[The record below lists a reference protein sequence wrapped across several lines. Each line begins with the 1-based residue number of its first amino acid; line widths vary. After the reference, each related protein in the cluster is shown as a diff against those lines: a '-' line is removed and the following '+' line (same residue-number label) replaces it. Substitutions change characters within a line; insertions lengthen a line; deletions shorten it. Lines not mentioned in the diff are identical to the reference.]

1 MYDTKQLEELSE
13 VLFSNIEEWENNAL
27 TRIGNRVNKV
37 GKLSVADAQAL
48 NNLAAVKGDL
58 KIVYRELAE
67 VTGKNIREI
76 EKIYGEAVSATHEG
90 NKFLYDYRNKPFVPF
105 EENKKLQAMVRA
117 FAKSTATEMFNL
129 SKTKMLKTYDP
140 ITGNTVSLDKAYKKV
155 LDKAVTEV
163 ASGTTD
169 FNSAM
174 RQSLK
179 TLGGNGIRVDYGG
192 GVTRRLDTVVR
203 QNLLWGAK
211 QTFMEY
217 SDIIGEEIGADGIEI
232 TAHPFCRPSHEFM
245 QGQQYILGKGRMI
258 DGEYFES
265 ADRALEAL
273 QDYGCKHHP
282 FSIICGVSVPMHSKE
297 ELAELHRRNTE
308 KINIDG
314 VEKTGYEWKQEM
326 RRLETKTRALKGER
340 EILRASG
347 DKEGVK
353 QVNEK
358 MKAIKDKYTKI
369 GEKSGNELRYNRM
382 SVVRQNNN
390 LTKGGSGGII
400 KEQSRNVATRSMA
413 NGLRK
418 PPMHILSD
426 DEIKSLKEDIK
437 AIGADESVFRFNAG
451 RYTGYNDDGD
461 FITVRGDVLP
471 DNRSN
476 HPRDLMSQRAAI
488 AHEYYGHRTY
498 KGTSLPK
505 GSWND
510 EFRASY
516 MAAKNCPNLSDEDRR
531 YLVLDAL
538 ERAKESGI
546 TIKNNDFIRR
556 ILYGY

>member
-48 NNLAAVKGDL
+48 NNLATVKGDL

-140 ITGNTVSLDKAYKKV
+140 ITGNTVALDKAYKKV

-163 ASGTTD
+163 ASGTSD

-217 SDIIGEEIGADGIEI
+217 SNIIGEEIGADGIEI
-232 TAHPFCRPSHEFM
+232 DAHPFCRPSHEFM

-265 ADRALEAL
+265 ADNALAAL
-273 QDYGCKHHP
+273 QDYGCKH
-282 FSIICGVSVPMHSKE
+282 FKFAIICGVSVPTHSKE

-326 RRLETKTRALKGER
+326 RKLETKTRALKGER

-353 QVNEK
+353 QANEK

-382 SVVRQNNN
+382 SVVR
-390 LTKGGSGGII
+390 K
-400 KEQSRNVATRSMA
+400 R
-413 NGLRK
+413 
-418 PPMHILSD
+418 
-426 DEIKSLKEDIK
+426 
-437 AIGADESVFRFNAG
+437 
-451 RYTGYNDDGD
+451 
-461 FITVRGDVLP
+461 
-471 DNRSN
+471 
-476 HPRDLMSQRAAI
+476 
-488 AHEYYGHRTY
+488 
-498 KGTSLPK
+498 
-505 GSWND
+505 
-510 EFRASY
+510 
-516 MAAKNCPNLSDEDRR
+516 
-531 YLVLDAL
+531 
-538 ERAKESGI
+538 
-546 TIKNNDFIRR
+546 
-556 ILYGY
+556 

>member
-1 MYDTKQLEELSE
+1 M
-13 VLFSNIEEWENNAL
+13 
-27 TRIGNRVNKV
+27 
-37 GKLSVADAQAL
+37 

-76 EKIYGEAVSATHEG
+76 EKIYGDAVSATHEG
-90 NKFLYDYRNKPFVPF
+90 NKFLYDYRNKHFVPF

-163 ASGTTD
+163 ASGTSD

-273 QDYGCKHHP
+273 QDYNCNHHP

-400 KEQSRNVATRSMA
+400 KE
-413 NGLRK
+413 
-418 PPMHILSD
+418 
-426 DEIKSLKEDIK
+426 
-437 AIGADESVFRFNAG
+437 
-451 RYTGYNDDGD
+451 
-461 FITVRGDVLP
+461 
-471 DNRSN
+471 
-476 HPRDLMSQRAAI
+476 
-488 AHEYYGHRTY
+488 
-498 KGTSLPK
+498 
-505 GSWND
+505 
-510 EFRASY
+510 
-516 MAAKNCPNLSDEDRR
+516 
-531 YLVLDAL
+531 
-538 ERAKESGI
+538 
-546 TIKNNDFIRR
+546 
-556 ILYGY
+556 

>member
-48 NNLAAVKGDL
+48 NNLATVKGDL

-163 ASGTTD
+163 ASGTSD

-273 QDYGCKHHP
+273 QDYNCNHHP

-353 QVNEK
+353 QVNGK
-358 MKAIKDKYTKI
+358 RKAIKDKYTKI

>member
-48 NNLAAVKGDL
+48 NNLATVKGDL

-140 ITGNTVSLDKAYKKV
+140 ITGNTVALDKAYKKV

-163 ASGTTD
+163 ASGTSD

-217 SDIIGEEIGADGIEI
+217 SNIIGEEIGADGIEI

-273 QDYGCKHHP
+273 QDYNCNHHP

-326 RRLETKTRALKGER
+326 RKLETKTRALKGER

>member
-48 NNLAAVKGDL
+48 NNLATVKGDL

-76 EKIYGEAVSATHEG
+76 EKIYGDAVSATHEG

-163 ASGTTD
+163 ASGTSD

-232 TAHPFCRPSHEFM
+232 DAHPFCRPSHEFM

-382 SVVRQNNN
+382 SVVRKDKG
-390 LTKGGSGGII
+390 LTNVGGSGII
-400 KEQSRNVATRSMA
+400 KPQGGKIMKINNIDSPIEQRNTAKGNPNAIIQFNRPLNNRQQKLLDKLPEYDSNIIVNKKNVNMKDLSALTAVTGDEFALFTKGKKRLVIRGNTRGVNVDIMKANELSKNGFKWSGHTHPGIDFLSMQISDGDISIWECFNQDNVAIYNSKGAYRVY
-413 NGLRK
+413 
-418 PPMHILSD
+418 
-426 DEIKSLKEDIK
+426 LK
-437 AIGADESVFRFNAG
+437 
-451 RYTGYNDDGD
+451 
-461 FITVRGDVLP
+461 
-471 DNRSN
+471 
-476 HPRDLMSQRAAI
+476 
-488 AHEYYGHRTY
+488 
-498 KGTSLPK
+498 
-505 GSWND
+505 
-510 EFRASY
+510 
-516 MAAKNCPNLSDEDRR
+516 
-531 YLVLDAL
+531 
-538 ERAKESGI
+538 
-546 TIKNNDFIRR
+546 
-556 ILYGY
+556 

>member
-76 EKIYGEAVSATHEG
+76 EKIYGDAVSATHEG

-163 ASGTTD
+163 ASGTSD

-232 TAHPFCRPSHEFM
+232 DAHPFCRPSHEFM

-273 QDYGCKHHP
+273 QDYGCLHFK
-282 FSIICGVSVPMHSKE
+282 FSIICGVSVPAHSKE
-297 ELAELHRRNTE
+297 ELAELHRKNTE
-308 KINIDG
+308 KINKFPIL
-314 VEKTGYEWKQEM
+314 
-326 RRLETKTRALKGER
+326 LE
-340 EILRASG
+340 I
-347 DKEGVK
+347 
-353 QVNEK
+353 
-358 MKAIKDKYTKI
+358 Y
-369 GEKSGNELRYNRM
+369 
-382 SVVRQNNN
+382 
-390 LTKGGSGGII
+390 
-400 KEQSRNVATRSMA
+400 
-413 NGLRK
+413 
-418 PPMHILSD
+418 
-426 DEIKSLKEDIK
+426 
-437 AIGADESVFRFNAG
+437 
-451 RYTGYNDDGD
+451 
-461 FITVRGDVLP
+461 
-471 DNRSN
+471 
-476 HPRDLMSQRAAI
+476 
-488 AHEYYGHRTY
+488 
-498 KGTSLPK
+498 
-505 GSWND
+505 
-510 EFRASY
+510 
-516 MAAKNCPNLSDEDRR
+516 
-531 YLVLDAL
+531 
-538 ERAKESGI
+538 
-546 TIKNNDFIRR
+546 
-556 ILYGY
+556 

>member
-27 TRIGNRVNKV
+27 MRIGNRVNKV

-48 NNLAAVKGDL
+48 NNIAMVKGDL

-163 ASGTTD
+163 ASGTSD

-217 SDIIGEEIGADGIEI
+217 SNIIGEEIGADGIEI

-273 QDYGCKHHP
+273 QDYNCNHHP

-326 RRLETKTRALKGER
+326 RKLETKTRALKGER

-382 SVVRQNNN
+382 SVVRKDKG
-390 LTKGGSGGII
+390 LTNVGGSGII
-400 KEQSRNVATRSMA
+400 KPQGGKIMKINNIDSPIEQRNTAKGNPNAIIQFNRPLNNRQQKLLDKLPEYDSNIIVNKKNVNMKDLSALTAVTGDEFALFTKGKKRLVIRGNTRGVNVDIMKANELSKNGFKWSGHTHPGIDKNATMPST
-413 NGLRK
+413 GDK
-418 PPMHILSD
+418 DIL
-426 DEIKSLKEDIK
+426 K
-437 AIGADESVFRFNAG
+437 VFKQE
-451 RYTGYNDDGD
+451 
-461 FITVRGDVLP
+461 
-471 DNRSN
+471 
-476 HPRDLMSQRAAI
+476 MSTI
-488 AHEYYGHRTY
+488 YD
-498 KGTSLPK
+498 SK
-505 GSWND
+505 GS
-510 EFRASY
+510 FRTF
-516 MAAKNCPNLSDEDRR
+516 E
-531 YLVLDAL
+531 
-538 ERAKESGI
+538 KE
-546 TIKNNDFIRR
+546 
-556 ILYGY
+556 

>member
-27 TRIGNRVNKV
+27 MRIGNRVNKV

-48 NNLAAVKGDL
+48 NNIAMVKGDL

-140 ITGNTVSLDKAYKKV
+140 ITGNTVALDKAYKKV

-163 ASGTTD
+163 ASGTSD

-217 SDIIGEEIGADGIEI
+217 SNIIGEEIGADGIEI

-273 QDYGCKHHP
+273 QDYNCNHHP

-326 RRLETKTRALKGER
+326 RKLETKTRALKGER

-382 SVVRQNNN
+382 SVVRKDKG
-390 LTKGGSGGII
+390 LTNVGGSGII
-400 KEQSRNVATRSMA
+400 KPQGGKIMKINNIDSPIEQRNTAKGNPNAIIQFNRPLNNRQQKLLDKLPEYDSNIIVNKKNVNMKDLSALTAVTGDEFALFTKGKKRLVIRGNTRGVNVDIMKANELSKNGFKWSGHTHPGIDKNATMPST
-413 NGLRK
+413 GDK
-418 PPMHILSD
+418 DIL
-426 DEIKSLKEDIK
+426 K
-437 AIGADESVFRFNAG
+437 VFKQE
-451 RYTGYNDDGD
+451 
-461 FITVRGDVLP
+461 
-471 DNRSN
+471 
-476 HPRDLMSQRAAI
+476 MSTI
-488 AHEYYGHRTY
+488 YD
-498 KGTSLPK
+498 SK
-505 GSWND
+505 GS
-510 EFRASY
+510 FRTF
-516 MAAKNCPNLSDEDRR
+516 E
-531 YLVLDAL
+531 
-538 ERAKESGI
+538 KE
-546 TIKNNDFIRR
+546 
-556 ILYGY
+556 

>member
-27 TRIGNRVNKV
+27 MRIGNRVNKV

-48 NNLAAVKGDL
+48 NNIAMVKGDL

-140 ITGNTVSLDKAYKKV
+140 ITGNTVALDKAYKKV

-163 ASGTTD
+163 ASGTSD

-217 SDIIGEEIGADGIEI
+217 SNIIGEEIGADGIEI

-273 QDYGCKHHP
+273 QDYNCNHHP

-326 RRLETKTRALKGER
+326 RKLETKTRALKGER

-382 SVVRQNNN
+382 SVVRKDKG
-390 LTKGGSGGII
+390 LTNVGGSGII
-400 KEQSRNVATRSMA
+400 KPQGGKIMKINNIDSPIEQRNTAKGNPNAIIQFNRPLNNRQQKLLDKLPEYDSNIIVNKKNVNMKDLSALTAVTGDEFALFTKGKKRLVIRGNTRGVNVDIMKA
-413 NGLRK
+413 NE
-418 PPMHILSD
+418 LSKNGFKWSGHTHPG
-426 DEIKSLKEDIK
+426 INTNCLMPSP
-437 AIGADESVFRFNAG
+437 
-451 RYTGYNDDGD
+451 
-461 FITVRGDVLP
+461 GDVLI
-471 DNRSN
+471 
-476 HPRDLMSQRAAI
+476 LKAFGQSQSLI
-488 AHEYYGHRTY
+488 YNS
-498 KGTSLPK
+498 KGRYDIFK
-505 GSWND
+505 G
-510 EFRASY
+510 E
-516 MAAKNCPNLSDEDRR
+516 
-531 YLVLDAL
+531 
-538 ERAKESGI
+538 
-546 TIKNNDFIRR
+546 
-556 ILYGY
+556 